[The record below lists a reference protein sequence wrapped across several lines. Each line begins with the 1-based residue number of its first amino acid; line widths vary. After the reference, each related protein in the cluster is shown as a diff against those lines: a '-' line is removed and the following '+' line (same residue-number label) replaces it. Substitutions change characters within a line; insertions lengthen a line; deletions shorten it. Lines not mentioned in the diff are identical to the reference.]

1 MTSTREIIFFA
12 AFMLKG
18 IWWCQSFTTSIS
30 SSRIPFSTKK
40 NLLISVP
47 NPHQCKLQRYESHES
62 STFLQMVDDNNFEDE
77 REDPLKDGVDS
88 VSWLAP
94 LSSQSTTTSHTTE
107 DAQVLPFFPLG
118 GIVYT
123 PHSEHVLN
131 IFEPRYRKMYTD
143 ILMNGSKRF
152 VVSMSHPEKEGTFA
166 QTGVVFYLED
176 LKEVSEQTAD
186 QIKYICNH
194 KVIGRAKLHRVLNP
208 EDWETRDTYLKVEAT
223 ILEEDIDE
231 ANLSGQKKDE
241 ETNDVYSALIGA
253 AGMEAPQEAELKLS
267 FRELVEKQYELEESV
282 RFTRASVSALAT
294 SPGGGDESLWMTV
307 RLWQN
312 FIEQRLVASQND
324 MQKEFQEKLLDFLKK
339 DKGVS
344 DKEIPSTIGFGDL
357 SPALQEEVQDLQKR
371 MTQELRPLVLES
383 TLTIQKVLEAKDHTA
398 RVLLL
403 NYFMD
408 AERKRLEAKQ
418 LLQGMFA
425 GSSTAVTSTESEVKD
440 DTTSISSVETPVP
453 EEEGSATPQQQ
464 IIMDEDAFQ

>member
-1 MTSTREIIFFA
+1 
-12 AFMLKG
+12 
-18 IWWCQSFTTSIS
+18 
-30 SSRIPFSTKK
+30 
-40 NLLISVP
+40 VY
-47 NPHQCKLQRYESHES
+47 QCKQQHHEFRKS
-62 STFLQMVDDNNFEDE
+62 PTCLQMADDNEFEDDK
-77 REDPLKDGVDS
+77 EDPLKDGVDS

-94 LSSQSTTTSHTTE
+94 LSSQSTATLDTSKDT
-107 DAQVLPFFPLG
+107 QVLPFFPLG

-152 VVSMSHPEKEGTFA
+152 IVSMSHPEKEGTFA
-166 QTGVVFYLED
+166 QTGVIFYLED

-208 EDWETRDTYLKVEAT
+208 EEWETRDSYLKVEAT
-223 ILEEDIDE
+223 ILEEDGTNE
-231 ANLSGQKKDE
+231 ATSPFQKEKKDE

-253 AGMEAPQEAELKLS
+253 AGMETTPQEVKLKSS
-267 FRELVEKQYELEESV
+267 FRELVEKQYDLEESV
-282 RFTRASVSALAT
+282 RFTRASISALAT

-324 MQKEFQEKLLDFLKK
+324 MQREFQEKLLDFLKK

-383 TLTIQKVLEAKDHTA
+383 TLTIQKILEAKDHTA
-398 RVLLL
+398 RLSLL

-418 LLQGMFA
+418 LLQGMFT
-425 GSSTAVTSTESEVKD
+425 GSSVAAISTESEVKD
-440 DTTSISSVETPVP
+440 DTMSTSPADTSSPK
-453 EEEGSATPQQQ
+453 EGGSTAPQQQ